1 MSIVSSNRW
10 NNAYGRDIGEVSQDE
25 ELMRT
30 MVNLAKNM
38 AWLLKCIE
46 LGKQNGINV
55 PINSE
60 KRTNSFVRNIN

>member
-10 NNAYGRDIGEVSQDE
+10 NNVYGIDIGEVSQDE
-25 ELMRT
+25 EGMRT

>member
-10 NNAYGRDIGEVSQDE
+10 NNVYGRDIGEVSQDE
-25 ELMRT
+25 EGMRT

>member
-10 NNAYGRDIGEVSQDE
+10 NNVYGRDIGEVSQDE
-25 ELMRT
+25 EGMRT

-55 PINSE
+55 LTNSE
-60 KRTNSFVRNIN
+60 KRTNFIR

>member
-25 ELMRT
+25 EGMRT

>member
-1 MSIVSSNRW
+1 M
-10 NNAYGRDIGEVSQDE
+10 YGRDIGEVSQDE
-25 ELMRT
+25 EGMRT

>member
-10 NNAYGRDIGEVSQDE
+10 NNVYGRDIGEVSQDE
-25 ELMRT
+25 EGMRT

-38 AWLLKCIE
+38 TWLLKCIE